1 MSGRRDD
8 SQRGTP
14 PSRVPAVDAAFLA
27 WERKELIAT
36 DRVCTRTMLGL
47 ATLWVITVAIRVR
60 VRFSSDSRFLG
71 DVKSHIMAL
80 LGNCIVLAAHTWS
93 MRRRV
98 WYEANREA
106 VVVVVRFL
114 LLAIPMEAYVRSG
127 AWEVS
132 KSNLV
137 VARLVWGL
145 LSTVGWQVNNLLNLV
160 LQLTLFVVLRMGLAL
175 KVLTHDTNEEWR
187 CSPLGTCSP
196 SSRLSAARQAELI
209 GPSGDRGFSF
219 SMRGFTFDLFFVVV
233 MPALILLVKMRHS
246 RLMFDLET
254 LRADP
259 AARQG
264 SGTSDI
270 PRATRI
276 PGMDIGRNFATINL
290 LWERIRAWV
299 PLLEFRDGAT
309 EARFE
314 KWHRSLMVN
323 ADVMKCCLTM
333 VSTVVFHKRLL
344 KEFRYPP
351 DDLLFVTLFYFASNL
366 LQLCVIVSS
375 RSLYVKYRT
384 IIMCVLRVAFF
395 INSSFLMIRIGDCL
409 FEQPEGVVVRLV
421 ADVHFSIIGAFQAI
435 GMHLLLRTFIP
446 VLGAWCIVTSMAMPK
461 LRAKPRISTMK
472 GTVHLFQLE
481 RLGFTFDGLKDKTV
495 GDVFMILVMGYMV
508 ISFITSVLVETY
520 CRRTFMMQESADVQG
535 RGGQSS
541 ETRGQV
547 MSEAEHP
554 RRSARRRR

>member
-409 FEQPEGVVVRLV
+409 FEQPEVVVVRLV

-495 GDVFMILVMGYMV
+495 GDVFIILVMGYMV
-508 ISFITSVLVETY
+508 ISLITSVLVETY

>member
-1 MSGRRDD
+1 M
-8 SQRGTP
+8 
-14 PSRVPAVDAAFLA
+14 PAVDAAFLA

-246 RLMFDLET
+246 RLMFDIET

-375 RSLYVKYRT
+375 RSLYVEYRT

-495 GDVFMILVMGYMV
+495 GEVFIILVMGYMV
-508 ISFITSVLVETY
+508 ISLITSVLVETY

>member
-1 MSGRRDD
+1 M
-8 SQRGTP
+8 
-14 PSRVPAVDAAFLA
+14 PAVDDAFLA

-246 RLMFDLET
+246 RLMFDIET

-375 RSLYVKYRT
+375 RSLYVEYRT

-495 GDVFMILVMGYMV
+495 GDVFIILVMGYMV
-508 ISFITSVLVETY
+508 ISLITSVLVETY

>member
-1 MSGRRDD
+1 
-8 SQRGTP
+8 
-14 PSRVPAVDAAFLA
+14 VPAVDAAFLA

-60 VRFSSDSRFLG
+60 LRFSSDSRYLG
-71 DVKSHIMAL
+71 DVESHIMAL

-132 KSNLV
+132 KANLV

-196 SSRLSAARQAELI
+196 SSRLFAARQAELI

-270 PRATRI
+270 SRATRI

-375 RSLYVKYRT
+375 RSVYVKYRT

-395 INSSFLMIRIGDCL
+395 INSNFLMIRIGDAL

-446 VLGAWCIVTSMAMPK
+446 VLGAWCIVTSMAIPK
-461 LRAKPRISTMK
+461 LRAKPRISAMK

>member
-1 MSGRRDD
+1 M
-8 SQRGTP
+8 
-14 PSRVPAVDAAFLA
+14 PAVDAAFLA

-196 SSRLSAARQAELI
+196 SSRLSAARQADLI

-495 GDVFMILVMGYMV
+495 GDVFIILVMGYMV
-508 ISFITSVLVETY
+508 ISLITSVLVETY

>member
-1 MSGRRDD
+1 M
-8 SQRGTP
+8 
-14 PSRVPAVDAAFLA
+14 PAVDAAFLA

-132 KSNLV
+132 KANLV

-375 RSLYVKYRT
+375 RSVYVKYRT

-446 VLGAWCIVTSMAMPK
+446 VLGAWCIVTSMAIPK
-461 LRAKPRISTMK
+461 LRAKPRISAMK

>member
-1 MSGRRDD
+1 M
-8 SQRGTP
+8 
-14 PSRVPAVDAAFLA
+14 PAVDAAFLA

-60 VRFSSDSRFLG
+60 LRFSSDSRYLG
-71 DVKSHIMAL
+71 DVESHIMAL

-132 KSNLV
+132 KANLV

-196 SSRLSAARQAELI
+196 SSRLFAARQAELI

-270 PRATRI
+270 SRATRI

-375 RSLYVKYRT
+375 RSVYVKYRT

-395 INSSFLMIRIGDCL
+395 INSNFLMIRIGDAL

-446 VLGAWCIVTSMAMPK
+446 VLGAWCIVTSMAIPK
-461 LRAKPRISTMK
+461 LRAKPRISAMK

>member
-1 MSGRRDD
+1 M
-8 SQRGTP
+8 
-14 PSRVPAVDAAFLA
+14 PAVDAAFLA

-60 VRFSSDSRFLG
+60 LRFSSDSRYLG
-71 DVKSHIMAL
+71 DVESHIMAL

-270 PRATRI
+270 SRATRI

-351 DDLLFVTLFYFASNL
+351 DDLLFVTLFYFARNL

-375 RSLYVKYRT
+375 RSVYVKYRT

-395 INSSFLMIRIGDCL
+395 INSSFLMIRIGDAL

-461 LRAKPRISTMK
+461 LRAKPRISAMK

>member
-1 MSGRRDD
+1 M
-8 SQRGTP
+8 
-14 PSRVPAVDAAFLA
+14 PAVDAAFLA

-60 VRFSSDSRFLG
+60 LRFSSDSRYLG
-71 DVKSHIMAL
+71 DVESHIMAL

-132 KSNLV
+132 KANLV

-196 SSRLSAARQAELI
+196 SSRLFAARQAELI

-375 RSLYVKYRT
+375 RSVYVKYRT

>member
-1 MSGRRDD
+1 M
-8 SQRGTP
+8 
-14 PSRVPAVDAAFLA
+14 PAVDAAFLA

-60 VRFSSDSRFLG
+60 LRFSSDSRYLG
-71 DVKSHIMAL
+71 DVESHIMAL

-132 KSNLV
+132 KANLV

-196 SSRLSAARQAELI
+196 SSRLFAARQAELI

-270 PRATRI
+270 SRATRI

-375 RSLYVKYRT
+375 RSVYVKYRT

-395 INSSFLMIRIGDCL
+395 INSNFLMIRIGDAL
-409 FEQPEGVVVRLV
+409 FEQPDGVVVRLV

-446 VLGAWCIVTSMAMPK
+446 VLGAWCIVTSMAIPK
-461 LRAKPRISTMK
+461 LRAKPRISAMK

>member
-1 MSGRRDD
+1 M
-8 SQRGTP
+8 
-14 PSRVPAVDAAFLA
+14 PAVDAAFLA

-375 RSLYVKYRT
+375 RSVYVKYRT

-395 INSSFLMIRIGDCL
+395 INSNFLMIRIGDCL

-495 GDVFMILVMGYMV
+495 GDVFIILVMGYMV
-508 ISFITSVLVETY
+508 ISLITSVLVETY

>member
-1 MSGRRDD
+1 M
-8 SQRGTP
+8 
-14 PSRVPAVDAAFLA
+14 PAVDAAFLA

-60 VRFSSDSRFLG
+60 VRFSSDSRYLG
-71 DVKSHIMAL
+71 DVESHIMAL

-137 VARLVWGL
+137 VARLSWGL

-495 GDVFMILVMGYMV
+495 GDVFIILVMGYMV
-508 ISFITSVLVETY
+508 ISLITSVLVETY

>member
-1 MSGRRDD
+1 M
-8 SQRGTP
+8 
-14 PSRVPAVDAAFLA
+14 PAVDAAFLA

-270 PRATRI
+270 SRATRI

-375 RSLYVKYRT
+375 RSVYVKYRT

-395 INSSFLMIRIGDCL
+395 INSNFLMIRIGDAL

-495 GDVFMILVMGYMV
+495 GDVFIILVMGYMV

>member
-1 MSGRRDD
+1 M
-8 SQRGTP
+8 
-14 PSRVPAVDAAFLA
+14 PAVDAAFLA

-137 VARLVWGL
+137 VARLSWGL

-495 GDVFMILVMGYMV
+495 GDVFIILVMGYMV
-508 ISFITSVLVETY
+508 ISLITSVLVETY

>member
-60 VRFSSDSRFLG
+60 VRFSSDLRFLG

-375 RSLYVKYRT
+375 RSLYVEYRT

-495 GDVFMILVMGYMV
+495 GDVFIILVMGYMV
-508 ISFITSVLVETY
+508 ISLITSVLVETY

>member
-1 MSGRRDD
+1 
-8 SQRGTP
+8 
-14 PSRVPAVDAAFLA
+14 
-27 WERKELIAT
+27 
-36 DRVCTRTMLGL
+36 
-47 ATLWVITVAIRVR
+47 
-60 VRFSSDSRFLG
+60 
-71 DVKSHIMAL
+71 
-80 LGNCIVLAAHTWS
+80 
-93 MRRRV
+93 
-98 WYEANREA
+98 
-106 VVVVVRFL
+106 
-114 LLAIPMEAYVRSG
+114 MEAYVRSG

-323 ADVMKCCLTM
+323 ADVMKCGLTM

-395 INSSFLMIRIGDCL
+395 INSNFLMIRIGDAL
-409 FEQPEGVVVRLV
+409 FEQPEGIVVRLV

-461 LRAKPRISTMK
+461 LRAKPRISAMK

-495 GDVFMILVMGYMV
+495 GDVFIILVMGYMV
-508 ISFITSVLVETY
+508 ISLITSVLVETY

>member
-1 MSGRRDD
+1 M
-8 SQRGTP
+8 
-14 PSRVPAVDAAFLA
+14 PAVDAAFLA

-60 VRFSSDSRFLG
+60 LRFSSDSRFLG

-495 GDVFMILVMGYMV
+495 GDVFIILVMGYMV
-508 ISFITSVLVETY
+508 ISLITSVLVETY

>member
-1 MSGRRDD
+1 M
-8 SQRGTP
+8 
-14 PSRVPAVDAAFLA
+14 PAVDAAFLA

-246 RLMFDLET
+246 RLMFDIET

-375 RSLYVKYRT
+375 RSLYVEYRT

-495 GDVFMILVMGYMV
+495 GDVFIILVMGYMV
-508 ISFITSVLVETY
+508 ISLITSVLVETY

>member
-1 MSGRRDD
+1 M
-8 SQRGTP
+8 
-14 PSRVPAVDAAFLA
+14 PAVDAAFLA

-60 VRFSSDSRFLG
+60 LRFSSDSRYLG
-71 DVKSHIMAL
+71 DVESHIMAL

-160 LQLTLFVVLRMGLAL
+160 LQLTLFVLLRMGLAL

-375 RSLYVKYRT
+375 RSLYVEYRT

-495 GDVFMILVMGYMV
+495 GDVFIILVMGYMV
-508 ISFITSVLVETY
+508 ISLITSVLVETY

>member
-1 MSGRRDD
+1 M
-8 SQRGTP
+8 
-14 PSRVPAVDAAFLA
+14 PAVDAAFLA

-60 VRFSSDSRFLG
+60 LRFSSDSRYLG
-71 DVKSHIMAL
+71 DVESHIMAL

-132 KSNLV
+132 KANLV

-270 PRATRI
+270 SRATRI

>member
-1 MSGRRDD
+1 M
-8 SQRGTP
+8 
-14 PSRVPAVDAAFLA
+14 PAVDAAFLA

-71 DVKSHIMAL
+71 DVESHIMAL

-375 RSLYVKYRT
+375 RSVYVKYRT

>member
-1 MSGRRDD
+1 M
-8 SQRGTP
+8 
-14 PSRVPAVDAAFLA
+14 PAVDAAFLA

-137 VARLVWGL
+137 VARLSWGL

-175 KVLTHDTNEEWR
+175 KVLTHDSDEDWR

-495 GDVFMILVMGYMV
+495 GDVFIILVMGYMV
-508 ISFITSVLVETY
+508 ISLITSVLVETY

>member
-1 MSGRRDD
+1 M
-8 SQRGTP
+8 
-14 PSRVPAVDAAFLA
+14 PAVDAAFLA

-395 INSSFLMIRIGDCL
+395 INSNFLMIRIGDAL
-409 FEQPEGVVVRLV
+409 FEQPEGIVVRLV

-461 LRAKPRISTMK
+461 LRAKPRISTMM
-472 GTVHLFQLE
+472 GTVLLFQLE

-495 GDVFMILVMGYMV
+495 GDVFIILVMGYMV
-508 ISFITSVLVETY
+508 ISLITSVLVETY
-520 CRRTFMMQESADVQG
+520 CRRTFMMQESAAVQG

>member
-1 MSGRRDD
+1 M
-8 SQRGTP
+8 
-14 PSRVPAVDAAFLA
+14 PAVDAAFLA

-60 VRFSSDSRFLG
+60 LRFSSDSRYLG
-71 DVKSHIMAL
+71 DVESHIMAL

-375 RSLYVKYRT
+375 RSLYVEYRT

-495 GDVFMILVMGYMV
+495 GDVFIILVMGYMV
-508 ISFITSVLVETY
+508 ISLITSVLVETY

>member
-1 MSGRRDD
+1 M
-8 SQRGTP
+8 
-14 PSRVPAVDAAFLA
+14 
-27 WERKELIAT
+27 
-36 DRVCTRTMLGL
+36 
-47 ATLWVITVAIRVR
+47 
-60 VRFSSDSRFLG
+60 
-71 DVKSHIMAL
+71 
-80 LGNCIVLAAHTWS
+80 
-93 MRRRV
+93 
-98 WYEANREA
+98 
-106 VVVVVRFL
+106 
-114 LLAIPMEAYVRSG
+114 
-127 AWEVS
+127 
-132 KSNLV
+132 
-137 VARLVWGL
+137 
-145 LSTVGWQVNNLLNLV
+145 
-160 LQLTLFVVLRMGLAL
+160 FVVLRMGLAL

-495 GDVFMILVMGYMV
+495 GDVFIILVMGYMV
-508 ISFITSVLVETY
+508 ISLITSVLVETY

>member
-1 MSGRRDD
+1 M
-8 SQRGTP
+8 
-14 PSRVPAVDAAFLA
+14 PAVDAAFLA

-60 VRFSSDSRFLG
+60 LRFSSDSRFLG

-196 SSRLSAARQAELI
+196 SSRLFAARQAELI

-495 GDVFMILVMGYMV
+495 GDVFIILVMGYMV
-508 ISFITSVLVETY
+508 ISLITSVLVETY

>member
-1 MSGRRDD
+1 M
-8 SQRGTP
+8 
-14 PSRVPAVDAAFLA
+14 PAVDAAFLA

-60 VRFSSDSRFLG
+60 VRFSSDLRFLG

-246 RLMFDLET
+246 RLMFDIET

-495 GDVFMILVMGYMV
+495 GDVFIILVMGYMV
-508 ISFITSVLVETY
+508 ISLITSVLVETY

>member
-1 MSGRRDD
+1 M
-8 SQRGTP
+8 
-14 PSRVPAVDAAFLA
+14 PAVDAAFLA

-246 RLMFDLET
+246 RLMFDIET

-495 GDVFMILVMGYMV
+495 GDVFIILVMGYMV
-508 ISFITSVLVETY
+508 ISLITSVLVETY

>member
-1 MSGRRDD
+1 
-8 SQRGTP
+8 
-14 PSRVPAVDAAFLA
+14 VPAVDAAFLA

-495 GDVFMILVMGYMV
+495 GDVFIILVMGYMV
-508 ISFITSVLVETY
+508 ISLITSVLVETY

>member
-1 MSGRRDD
+1 M
-8 SQRGTP
+8 
-14 PSRVPAVDAAFLA
+14 PAVDAAFLA

-60 VRFSSDSRFLG
+60 VRFSSDSRYLG
-71 DVKSHIMAL
+71 DVESHIMAL

-132 KSNLV
+132 KANLV

-375 RSLYVKYRT
+375 RSVYVKYRT

-446 VLGAWCIVTSMAMPK
+446 VLGAWCIVTSMAIPK
-461 LRAKPRISTMK
+461 LRAKPRISAMK

>member
-47 ATLWVITVAIRVR
+47 ATLRVITVARRVR

-495 GDVFMILVMGYMV
+495 GDVFIILVMGYMV
-508 ISFITSVLVETY
+508 ISLITSVLVETY

>member
-1 MSGRRDD
+1 M
-8 SQRGTP
+8 
-14 PSRVPAVDAAFLA
+14 PAVDAAFLA

-160 LQLTLFVVLRMGLAL
+160 LQLTLFVLLRMGLAL

-461 LRAKPRISTMK
+461 LRAKPRISAMK

-495 GDVFMILVMGYMV
+495 GDVFIILVMGYMV
-508 ISFITSVLVETY
+508 ISLITSVLVETY

>member
-196 SSRLSAARQAELI
+196 SSRLSTARQAELI

-375 RSLYVKYRT
+375 RSLYVEYRT

-495 GDVFMILVMGYMV
+495 GDVFIILVMGYMV
-508 ISFITSVLVETY
+508 ISLITSVLVETY

>member
-1 MSGRRDD
+1 M
-8 SQRGTP
+8 
-14 PSRVPAVDAAFLA
+14 PAVDAAFLA

-375 RSLYVKYRT
+375 RSLYVKCRT

-495 GDVFMILVMGYMV
+495 GDVFIILVMGYMV
-508 ISFITSVLVETY
+508 ISLITSVLVETY

>member
-1 MSGRRDD
+1 M
-8 SQRGTP
+8 
-14 PSRVPAVDAAFLA
+14 PAVDAAFLA

-299 PLLEFRDGAT
+299 PLLEFCDGAT

-375 RSLYVKYRT
+375 RSLYVEYRT

-495 GDVFMILVMGYMV
+495 GDVFIILVMGYMV
-508 ISFITSVLVETY
+508 ISLITSVLVETY

>member
-160 LQLTLFVVLRMGLAL
+160 LQLTLFVLLRMGLAL

-233 MPALILLVKMRHS
+233 MPALILLVKKRHS

-375 RSLYVKYRT
+375 RSVYVKYRT

-495 GDVFMILVMGYMV
+495 GDVFIILVMGYMV
-508 ISFITSVLVETY
+508 ISLITSVLVETY

>member
-1 MSGRRDD
+1 M
-8 SQRGTP
+8 
-14 PSRVPAVDAAFLA
+14 PAVDAAFLA

-137 VARLVWGL
+137 VARLSWGL

-290 LWERIRAWV
+290 LLERIRAWV

-495 GDVFMILVMGYMV
+495 GDVFIILVMGYMV
-508 ISFITSVLVETY
+508 ISLITSVLVETY

>member
-1 MSGRRDD
+1 M
-8 SQRGTP
+8 
-14 PSRVPAVDAAFLA
+14 PAVDAAFLA

-60 VRFSSDSRFLG
+60 LRFSSDSRYLG
-71 DVKSHIMAL
+71 DVESHIMAL

-137 VARLVWGL
+137 VARLSWGL

-495 GDVFMILVMGYMV
+495 GDVFIILVMGYMV
-508 ISFITSVLVETY
+508 ISLITSVLVETY

>member
-1 MSGRRDD
+1 M
-8 SQRGTP
+8 
-14 PSRVPAVDAAFLA
+14 PAVDAAFLA

-375 RSLYVKYRT
+375 RSVYVKYRT

-495 GDVFMILVMGYMV
+495 GDVFIILVMGYMV
-508 ISFITSVLVETY
+508 ISLITSVLVETY

>member
-1 MSGRRDD
+1 M
-8 SQRGTP
+8 
-14 PSRVPAVDAAFLA
+14 PAVDAAFLA

-495 GDVFMILVMGYMV
+495 GDVFIILVMGYMV
-508 ISFITSVLVETY
+508 ISLITSVLVETY